1 MLKNSYRKITI
12 ILLSIIAS
20 MLFGLPANGAKNTN
34 SQLNDPMPTP
44 EPPKY
49 IKHVIVIAVDDLENK
64 YFKPAITP
72 RLVGL
77 SREGI
82 QAEVL
87 DRVLLS
93 AGGTQDQALIGKLPA
108 LYKATQKK
116 SLLVDGRGSGQE
128 LTQRFNF
135 VINANGEERKNPQQI
150 FSGAINKFKE
160 ELPFL
165 TYIILSNPSSED
177 RDKQK
182 FFQQTDEA
190 FGQLIGTLHERG
202 LYEYTLFVIVGR
214 KSSQTTKLI
223 TTDGIEVPLS
233 FPLAIKGPNLI
244 AGQVIPAVTQEDLP
258 TTIYYLTDGK
268 EITESGHILW
278 NILKTD
284 NVYAAQSLLRRRIQD
299 VSSER
304 DQLVRQQ
311 WNWELAKLKF
321 EQQSIEL
328 QKDRQGIKS
337 QLNSRDQSIKAL
349 RWRIIIYHGLAVLVT
364 LLFIVVL
371 TAQYFI
377 LRKKFLL
384 F

>member
-1 MLKNSYRKITI
+1 
-12 ILLSIIAS
+12 
-20 MLFGLPANGAKNTN
+20 
-34 SQLNDPMPTP
+34 MPTP

-49 IKHVIVIAVDDLENK
+49 IKHVIVITVDDLENK

-87 DRVLLS
+87 NSVLLS
-93 AGGTQDQALIGKLPA
+93 TGGAKDHALIGKLPV

-116 SLLVDGRGSGQE
+116 SLFVDGRGSSQE
-128 LTQRFNF
+128 LTQSFNF

-150 FSGAINKFKE
+150 IGAAINKFKE

-165 TYIILSNPSSED
+165 TYIILSNPPSED

-190 FGQLIGTLHERG
+190 FGQFIGTLHERG

-214 KSSQTTKLI
+214 KSTQTTKLI
-223 TTDGIEVPLS
+223 TSDGIEVPLS

-258 TTIYYLTDGK
+258 ITIYYLTDGK
-268 EITESGHILW
+268 EITDNGHILW

-299 VSSER
+299 VSTER

-321 EQQSIEL
+321 EQQSNEL

-364 LLFIVVL
+364 LLFIAVL